1 MRKSRRRHRDLRTQ
15 KSDHQ
20 MFGAKPT
27 GFLFGSP
34 VEAPQTPVERHDVCT
49 DEIDNKKRLSL
60 FSQHDLIIKIEN
72 IKLHVNKEQLM
83 AESPVFEKMF
93 TSDFKEKDK
102 QEIELE
108 GKDLNSFVDFL
119 RCTLP
124 GIDEKLTD
132 KTVQS
137 VIPLADEYQTSST
150 LRKADQFLAE
160 KTKAIGDKITSEQ
173 LIKNILQA
181 ELYQLTSF
189 LEESLTIASR
199 KSFENFVKNPKFNE
213 ITSETRLKISLK
225 RWSDMD
231 AVFKSTGH
239 LNHTSESVD
248 FYKFY
253 DQPVPAT
260 SQLQSTSGVF
270 GSASAMPG
278 YGSGSQQRD
287 LTIRLK
293 PFMQT
298 N

>member
-1 MRKSRRRHRDLRTQ
+1 
-15 KSDHQ
+15 

-27 GFLFGSP
+27 GFTVP
-34 VEAPQTPVERHDVCT
+34 DEAPTAPVDRHDLCT
-49 DEIDNKKRLSL
+49 DENSQKRLSL
-60 FSQHDLIIKIEN
+60 FAQHDLIIKIEN
-72 IKLHVNKEQLM
+72 TKLHVNKEQLM

-132 KTVQS
+132 KTVHS
-137 VIPLADEYQTSST
+137 VIPLADEYQTSNT
-150 LRKADQFLAE
+150 LRKADEFLAE
-160 KTKAIGDKITSEQ
+160 KSKVIGDKITSEQ
-173 LIKNILQA
+173 IITNILQA
-181 ELYQLTSF
+181 ELYQLPSF
-189 LEESLTIASR
+189 LEESITIASR
-199 KSFENFVKNPKFNE
+199 KSFDKFVKNPKFDE
-213 ITSETRLKISLK
+213 ITSETRMKIALK
-225 RWSDMD
+225 RWSDID
-231 AVFKSTGH
+231 AVLKSTGH

-253 DQPVPAT
+253 DQPVPSP
-260 SQLQSTSGVF
+260 SQLQSVSTVPSAGGFSF
-270 GSASAMPG
+270 G
-278 YGSGSQQRD
+278 GSQQRD
-287 LTIRLK
+287 LSVQLK